1 MCFSRAFAVL
11 PLLLVLAACGFPV
24 APTAEDYAHASDPT
38 ILPGQVFKIPS
49 DHLIQISGDCRL
61 PQGTYRIDYNCSG
74 AADYRIDDQ
83 SGSRTGRC
91 DFRTGVNTGTV
102 SNVVGPGTLGV
113 ALVTDAIGT
122 GTFTVHLR

>member
-1 MCFSRAFAVL
+1 MRFSRAVAVL
-11 PLLLVLAACGFPV
+11 PLLLVLAACDFPM
-24 APTAEDYAHASDPT
+24 APTAEDYAPS

-49 DHLIQISGDCRL
+49 DHLLEISGDYRL

-91 DFRTGVNTGTV
+91 DSRTGVNTGTV